1 MTDSALS
8 WVLGDGCKTLRTPA
22 EVRGRWSWVYDKL
35 GGHEDGHGGVHL
47 PILGSPCTSSAHA
60 RATPKL
66 GPAR

>member
-1 MTDSALS
+1 MGSYSMTDSALS

-47 PILGSPCTSSAHA
+47 PTCLAVTCAL
-60 RATPKL
+60 R
-66 GPAR
+66 PAQPS